1 MKRQLTTLVIQELK
15 QAMRNRSLI
24 FMFVVFPLFM
34 WGLQGGIQFIAITN
48 TVSEGETFYVINQDT
63 GNSTTNLGNLLIQ
76 SLDGYTKVNSSPIY
90 GAVLNT
96 TLHADTYEQAISLVK
111 NKGFSPLIYIPQN
124 FTSVY
129 DGFSESSNSSPPSI
143 FLLSRPDDDALF
155 VNDLS
160 IALQSIVTSPPFTK
174 VTYHKLTSVVPEK
187 IVFEGEEEE
196 SFFFLGLIAFI
207 ATLIAVQAPAS
218 YISTAFSGE
227 REKHTLEALLALPMK
242 RIHILLGKVIA
253 AFILTLIFAISN
265 IFGMLIFAKLVDAE
279 NILTTYQIVIVT
291 LVLVITA
298 FVATGLGISITSFAK
313 DTRTANTVYQFV
325 MLIPTVFVGFS
336 AIFGTVPDTLD
347 WVYII
352 PWMHTI
358 AVLQKALFPQIL
370 SNSTLTGNIALD
382 ITFHLAYLFFFVMV
396 SFILAARL
404 FSRESIL
411 KS

>member
-1 MKRQLTTLVIQELK
+1 
-15 QAMRNRSLI
+15 
-24 FMFVVFPLFM
+24 MFVIFPLFM
-34 WGLQGGIQFIAITN
+34 WGMQGGIQFLAITSS
-48 TVSEGETFYVINQDT
+48 VSEGETFYVINHDV
-63 GNSTTNLGNLLIQ
+63 GNSTANLGEVLVQ
-76 SLDGYTKVNSSPIY
+76 SLEMATKINSSSLF
-90 GAVLNT
+90 GAIMNNSLSA
-96 TLHADTYEQAISLVK
+96 ADYNQVVSLVK
-111 NKGFSPLIYIPQN
+111 NKGISPLVYIPRN
-124 FTSVY
+124 FTEVHEN
-129 DGFSESSNSSPPSI
+129 FSSIAESPVP
-143 FLLSRPDDDALF
+143 FVVLLSRPDDDALF
-155 VNDLS
+155 LNDLS
-160 IALQSIVTSPPFTK
+160 ITIQAIVSAPPFTK
-174 VTYHKLTSVVPEK
+174 VTFHKITHMVPQRV
-187 IVFEGEEEE
+187 VFEGEEET

-253 AFILTLIFAISN
+253 AFILTLIFATSN
-265 IFGMLIFAKLVDAE
+265 IFGMIIFAELVNAE
-279 NILTTYQIVIVT
+279 NILTPYQMVVVT

-325 MLIPTVFVGFS
+325 MLIPTVFVGIS
-336 AIFGTVPDTLD
+336 AIFGTVPGTLT
-347 WVYII
+347 WVYLI

-370 SNSTLTGNIALD
+370 SNSTLTGSIGLD
-382 ITFHLAYLFFFVMV
+382 IVFHLLYLFFFVLA
-396 SFILAARL
+396 SFVLAARL